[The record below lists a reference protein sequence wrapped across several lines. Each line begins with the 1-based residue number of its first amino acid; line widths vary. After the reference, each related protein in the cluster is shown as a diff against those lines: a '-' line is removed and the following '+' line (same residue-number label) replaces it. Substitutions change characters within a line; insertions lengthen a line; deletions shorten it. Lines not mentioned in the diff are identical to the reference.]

1 MTERPS
7 IVPAH
12 VVDAA
17 GGATLCGVSERKYAE
32 LRKRPGFPRPIALL
46 TARNPR
52 WRVADLLSWLDRL
65 PELDQQPEP
74 AQLRRGKKAKLAARE
89 ARLAARGGTTA

>member
-1 MTERPS
+1 MNERASPV
-7 IVPAH
+7 VPQ
-12 VVDAA
+12 VVEAL
-17 GGATLCGVSERKYAE
+17 GGAQLLGVSERTYAE